1 MRDSE
6 KVYSKEELL
15 NYLYKYGNIPVIL
28 FAKDKEGKYVYA
40 SENPEKINW
49 IDAGEENSI
58 LGKKDDHGGTRETS
72 ANRTIMVAITI
83 SGSGRTFM
91 YLD

>member
-28 FAKDKEGKYVYA
+28 FAKDKETLLDLLQQKQYKKTTDYL
-40 SENPEKINW
+40 EN
-49 IDAGEENSI
+49 I
-58 LGKKDDHGGTRETS
+58 LSSSNEGG
-72 ANRTIMVAITI
+72 
-83 SGSGRTFM
+83 
-91 YLD
+91 

>member
-15 NYLYKYGNIPVIL
+15 NYLYKQGNISVIL

-58 LGKKDDHGGTRETS
+58 LGKKES
-72 ANRTIMVAITI
+72 SMLAITI

-91 YLD
+91 HLD

>member
-15 NYLYKYGNIPVIL
+15 NYLYKQGNISVIL

-40 SENPEKINW
+40 SENPENGQDIRRRYN
-49 IDAGEENSI
+49 
-58 LGKKDDHGGTRETS
+58 RE
-72 ANRTIMVAITI
+72 R
-83 SGSGRTFM
+83 
-91 YLD
+91 

>member
-1 MRDSE
+1 MLTFLQRKASGGALYLGRKGGKMRDSDR
-6 KVYSKEELL
+6 VYSKEELL
-15 NYLYKYGNIPVIL
+15 QYLYKYGNIPVIL

-58 LGKKDDHGGTRETS
+58 LGKKES
-72 ANRTIMVAITI
+72 SM
-83 SGSGRTFM
+83 
-91 YLD
+91 